1 MKLCNLNSDREIK
14 ITGNTLT
21 TSMLIPGE
29 LVNYDEIDRKRVASS
44 SNVAAA
50 AKLQH
55 SPHQLY
61 TQHRQNTIQWVTST
75 FDLAFR

>member
-29 LVNYDEIDRKRVASS
+29 LMNYA
-44 SNVAAA
+44 
-50 AKLQH
+50 
-55 SPHQLY
+55 
-61 TQHRQNTIQWVTST
+61 
-75 FDLAFR
+75 